1 MIPTHQPLTVKDL
14 NQIGVAATLIGF
26 VGFTLTLWLLVWLGM
41 DKEGHLR
48 RSFKRRSFK
57 WLAIALVASY
67 AIMLWGLTKA

>member
-14 NQIGVAATLIGF
+14 NQIGVVSTLVGF

-48 RSFKRRSFK
+48 RSFN

>member
-14 NQIGVAATLIGF
+14 NQIGVAATLVGF

-41 DKEGHLR
+41 DKEGRL
-48 RSFKRRSFK
+48 RRSFK

-67 AIMLWGLTKA
+67 AIMLWGLIKA